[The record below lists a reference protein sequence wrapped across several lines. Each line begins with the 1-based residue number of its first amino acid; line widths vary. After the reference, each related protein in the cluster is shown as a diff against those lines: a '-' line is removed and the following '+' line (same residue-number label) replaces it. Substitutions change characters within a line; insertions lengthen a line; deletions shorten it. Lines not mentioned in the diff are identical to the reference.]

1 MAHADGRPAGAL
13 TDIVRRAEAP
23 AADADAAVAALAE
36 GLGPGPFA
44 IVILF
49 ISSDADKETV
59 ARAAAARFAP
69 APVIGCTTAGE
80 ISANGYASGEVVAL
94 ALPEA
99 QFSAYVTVIDDLG
112 ALTPRALA
120 ADLMSARA
128 EQAQEQ
134 PDWPYEFAFLMV
146 DGLSLKEDEL
156 VAGLSAALGP
166 TPLFGGSAGDGMNFG
181 ETFIL
186 AGGRLL
192 SNAAVIALVRTVC
205 RVETFRIDH
214 LKPTTQK
221 MVVTG
226 ADPARRIVTEINAEP
241 AAREYARVLGK
252 DPEQLSPFIFAA
264 HPVLARTK
272 CSPPMRTN
280 KVFPSDAAH
289 PVLVRIG
296 GEHFVRAIQ
305 QVAPNGDLIFF
316 SAIDEGLVLTLAEP
330 DDIAPHLDARLNG
343 LSSQGRPDA
352 IIACDCILRRVEAE
366 QKQEVR
372 QVSDVLSRHRVVG
385 FNTYGEQSGGA
396 HVNQTMTGIAVYPP
410 ACR

>member
-36 GLGPGPFA
+36 GVGPGPFA

-264 HPVLARTK
+264 HPVL
-272 CSPPMRTN
+272 
-280 KVFPSDAAH
+280 
-289 PVLVRIG
+289 VRIG

>member
-264 HPVLARTK
+264 HPVL
-272 CSPPMRTN
+272 
-280 KVFPSDAAH
+280 
-289 PVLVRIG
+289 VRIG

>member
-36 GLGPGPFA
+36 GLGLGPFA

-264 HPVLARTK
+264 HPVL
-272 CSPPMRTN
+272 
-280 KVFPSDAAH
+280 
-289 PVLVRIG
+289 VRIG

>member
-1 MAHADGRPAGAL
+1 MADGDGRPKGAL
-13 TDIVRRAEAP
+13 TDIVRRAGAP
-23 AADADAAVAALAE
+23 ADDADAAVAALAE
-36 GLGPGPFA
+36 SLGKGPFA
-44 IVILF
+44 VVILF
-49 ISSDADKETV
+49 ISSDADKERV
-59 ARAAAARFAP
+59 AKAAAARFAP

-80 ISANGYASGEVVAL
+80 ISASGYASGEVVAL

-112 ALTPRALA
+112 ALSPRALA

-128 EQAQEQ
+128 EQAHEQ

-156 VAGLSAALGP
+156 VASLSAALGP

-181 ETFIL
+181 ETFVL

-192 SNAAVIALVRTVC
+192 SNAAVIALVRTEC

-214 LKPTTQK
+214 LKPTAQK

-252 DPEQLSPFIFAA
+252 DPEQLSPFIF
-264 HPVLARTK
+264 
-272 CSPPMRTN
+272 
-280 KVFPSDAAH
+280 AAH

-410 ACR
+410 ARR

>member
-36 GLGPGPFA
+36 GLGPGPFVN
-44 IVILF
+44 VILF

-264 HPVLARTK
+264 HPVL
-272 CSPPMRTN
+272 
-280 KVFPSDAAH
+280 
-289 PVLVRIG
+289 VRIG